1 MGQTSLFS
9 YVSRV
14 CLSLSIV
21 ASSLTVASE
30 KHILKPILETG
41 RLETSN
47 RVINIWGVA
56 NYPAIEPV
64 LLDFQKRS
72 PEVAVHYTEFN
83 TNELYQQVSNLH
95 SGSVDVPDLV
105 MSSAMDL
112 QFKLVNDGYAQ
123 PYDSPQTLALPSW
136 AKWHNEVF
144 GFTFEPIVI
153 VVNTDILGSE
163 ELPRS
168 REQLLSLIRTKG
180 PLVDGKIG
188 LSDIETVG
196 LGYLTWFHD
205 SQQSRTYGRLLEA
218 FGTHHAQ
225 LYPNSSSMLNALLK
239 GEIFIAYN
247 LVGSYAF
254 EWSEQHPWIE
264 TIMPTDYTSVIM
276 RTAFIYRHA
285 KHLDLARQFLD
296 YLLSVEGQSQLA
308 QNSSLIPLSETA
320 EGKNSRAILQRKP
333 HGIFRPIPF
342 GLPTLVQTD
351 QAKKQLLL
359 EEWHNAMSKH
369 SN

>member
-1 MGQTSLFS
+1 MIRSVLQSVTAFVVILLSVTLS
-9 YVSRV
+9 AVLVSAEKHT
-14 CLSLSIV
+14 L
-21 ASSLTVASE
+21 ASSRANDKTL
-30 KHILKPILETG
+30 
-41 RLETSN
+41 
-47 RVINIWGVA
+47 NIWGVA
-56 NYPAIEPV
+56 NYSAFEPV
-64 LLDFQKRS
+64 LSAFQRQFPDISIKYS
-72 PEVAVHYTEFN
+72 EYN
-83 TNELYQQVSNLH
+83 TNKLYDAVSNLNPE
-95 SGSVDVPDLV
+95 SIEVPDIV

-112 QFKLVNDGYAQ
+112 QFKLVNDGFSQ
-123 PYDSPQTLALPSW
+123 PYDSAQTLALPGW

-144 GFTFEPIVI
+144 GFTFEPIVMVI
-153 VVNTDILGSE
+153 NTDILGSD

-168 REQLLSLIRTKG
+168 REQLLSLIREKG

-188 LSDIETVG
+188 LNDIETVG

-205 SQQSRTYGRLLEA
+205 SQQSRNYGRLLEA

-225 LYPNSSSMLNALLK
+225 LYPNSSSMLQALLK

-254 EWSEQHPWIE
+254 EWSEKYPWIE

-285 KHLDLARQFLD
+285 KQPGLAQQFLD
-296 YLLSVEGQSQLA
+296 YLLSEQGQSHLA
-308 QNSSLIPLSETA
+308 QNSSLIPLSETV
-320 EGKNSRAILQRKP
+320 EGKNSRTLLQRKP

-359 EEWHNAMSKH
+359 KEWNNAMSKH
-369 SN
+369 HK

>member
-1 MGQTSLFS
+1 MKRFSLYLKSSTLLALLCAVLSFS
-9 YVSRV
+9 LWS
-14 CLSLSIV
+14 
-21 ASSLTVASE
+21 AE
-30 KHILKPILETG
+30 KHLLNSHSVNDKNTL
-41 RLETSN
+41 
-47 RVINIWGVA
+47 NIWGVA
-56 NYPAIEPV
+56 NYTAFEPA
-64 LLDFQKRS
+64 LLEFQRQF
-72 PEVAVHYTEFN
+72 PDVTIHYSEFN
-83 TNELYQQVSNLH
+83 TNELFNKVTSLDAT
-95 SGSVDVPDLV
+95 SVDVPDLV

-123 PYDSPQTLALPSW
+123 PYDSEQTLALPSW

-144 GFTFEPIVI
+144 GFTFEPIVM
-153 VVNTDILGSE
+153 VVNTDILGSQ

-188 LSDIETVG
+188 LSDIQTVG

-205 SQQSRTYGRLLEA
+205 SQQSRNYGRLLEA
-218 FGTHHAQ
+218 FGAHHAQ

-254 EWSEQHPWIE
+254 EWSEQYPWIE
-264 TIMPTDYTSVIM
+264 TVMPTDYTSVIM

-285 KHLDLARQFLD
+285 NNLHLAQQFLD
-296 YLLSVEGQSQLA
+296 YLLSSDGQNQFA

-359 EEWHNAMSKH
+359 DEWHNAMSKH
-369 SN
+369 AK